1 METDLELSE
10 IFSVEK
16 YDYSLKIQTLARYQ
30 STTALEFDVLGW

>member
-16 YDYSLKIQTLARYQ
+16 DDYSLKIQTLARYQ
-30 STTALEFDVLGW
+30 SATALEFDVLGW